1 MAFLPSLFRKNSKI
15 SALKGMVQM
24 NEKTLAAKT
33 KTFLMFA
40 GPAVFVFIAVLIVPL
55 VYGVYLTFT
64 SWDGISNNKPFVGLN
79 NYIEVFKDKEFWNSL
94 VLTLKY
100 VAVSVVFINLIA
112 FILAFLVTSG
122 IKGQNF
128 LRAGFFTP
136 NLIGGVV
143 LGFIWRFVFARALVS
158 FGTAFDIDIFST
170 SWLSDPQKAFWAM
183 IIVTTWQYSGY
194 MMLIYIAGLMGVP
207 KDLTE
212 AASIDGA
219 TGFQATRHVVLPMMV
234 PSFVICLF
242 LSITRCFMVYDLN
255 LSLTEGGPFAATR
268 MVAMHVYKK
277 AFEAKQYGTG
287 QAEALILFIIVAII
301 GITQITLGK
310 RKEVEA

>member
-1 MAFLPSLFRKNSKI
+1 
-15 SALKGMVQM
+15 
-24 NEKTLAAKT
+24 
-33 KTFLMFA
+33 MFA

-158 FGTAFDIDIFST
+158 FGTAFDIDIFSA
-170 SWLSDPQKAFWAM
+170 SWLSDPQKAF
-183 IIVTTWQYSGY
+183 
-194 MMLIYIAGLMGVP
+194 
-207 KDLTE
+207 
-212 AASIDGA
+212 
-219 TGFQATRHVVLPMMV
+219 
-234 PSFVICLF
+234 
-242 LSITRCFMVYDLN
+242 
-255 LSLTEGGPFAATR
+255 
-268 MVAMHVYKK
+268 
-277 AFEAKQYGTG
+277 
-287 QAEALILFIIVAII
+287 
-301 GITQITLGK
+301 
-310 RKEVEA
+310 